1 MGKIVLWI
9 VIIFAIL
16 FVLRMLS
23 VAKARRDRQSANA
36 NANARDGKTPG
47 AMVRCADCGVY
58 LPRADALPSPQG
70 FGCGDPNCTHRGS
83 ASR

>member
-9 VIIFAIL
+9 VVIFAIL

-23 VAKARRDRQSANA
+23 VAKARRDKQSARPD
-36 NANARDGKTPG
+36 ARDSKTPG
-47 AMVRCADCGVY
+47 PMVRCADCGVY
-58 LPRADALPSPQG
+58 LPKSDALPVPQG
-70 FGCGDPNCTHRGS
+70 LGCGDPKCAHRKG

>member
-36 NANARDGKTPG
+36 NARDSKTPG
-47 AMVRCADCGVY
+47 PMVRCADCGVY
-58 LPRADALPSPQG
+58 LPRADALPSPKG
-70 FGCGDPNCTHRGS
+70 FGCGDPNCAHRGS